1 MVEPIACVRLCMT
14 AAHLRDR
21 GRLPKDW
28 AIIFRAL
35 FDLVADGVVC
45 FAVEPGV
52 DGATPVRL
60 RCLLINGTAANLLG
74 WERSQVVGRFASEMA
89 APFPLAATALHDLA
103 VRTTARS
110 LPEPRADDYREGVA
124 IAPVEPRWGADLAPQ
139 TASTLDRPLALA
151 TEEIPAPF
159 PQGIELPLGD
169 RWLSIAAAVNGTM
182 LVATLR
188 DITDSHQAQEQ
199 LTATNERLDA
209 ANQLLAAANAELR
222 AIADLDGLT
231 QVANRR
237 RFDRHLEDC
246 WQRLSRTGGPLS
258 LVMCDIDFFKRY
270 NDTCGHPAGDD
281 CLRQVA
287 EALTLAARRPTDL
300 VARYGGEEFALI
312 LPDTDAAGAADVA
325 RNCRELLAQ
334 LAIVHPASDVAD
346 HITLSMGIATMVP
359 SAPWAC
365 GKIIVEAD
373 RALYRAKQAGRD
385 RAISVT
391 VDS

>member
-28 AIIFRAL
+28 AVMFRAL

-45 FAVEPGV
+45 FAVEPHL
-52 DGATPVRL
+52 DAGAAGAVPVRL
-60 RCLLINGTAANLLG
+60 RCLLINRAAADLLG
-74 WERSQVVGRFASEMA
+74 WERSRVVGRFASEMP
-89 APFPLAATALHDLA
+89 APFPLAASALYGLATGTA
-103 VRTTARS
+103 ARS
-110 LPEPRADDYREGVA
+110 RPGSDY
-124 IAPVEPRWGADLAPQ
+124 PLAPAADG
-139 TASTLDRPLALA
+139 TPVPL
-151 TEEIPAPF
+151 
-159 PQGIELPLGD
+159 PQAIELPLGD

-199 LTATNERLDA
+199 LSSTNERLDA
-209 ANQLLAAANAELR
+209 ANQLLATANEELR

-237 RFDRHLEDC
+237 RFDRYLEEC

-258 LVMCDIDFFKRY
+258 LVMGDIDFFKRY

-287 EALTLAARRPTDL
+287 EVLTFAARRPTDL

-325 RNCRELLAQ
+325 RNCRELLAR
-334 LAIVHPASDVAD
+334 LAIVHPDSDVAD
-346 HITLSMGIATMVP
+346 RVTLSMGIATMVP

-385 RAISVT
+385 RAIAVT